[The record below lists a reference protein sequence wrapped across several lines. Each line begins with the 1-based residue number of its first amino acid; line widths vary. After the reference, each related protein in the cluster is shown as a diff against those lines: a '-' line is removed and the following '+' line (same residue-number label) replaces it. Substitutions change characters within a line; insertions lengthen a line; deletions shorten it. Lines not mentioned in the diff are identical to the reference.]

1 MKVNLSTA
9 MCVSLPYL
17 YVDEYTLNVL
27 RLEKLFKRLHKVLHT
42 SKALLLLSFKCVYKC
57 LLACL
62 CVCVLVTFFV
72 WMLCAYEW
80 IDLVLT
86 DCKCVHTCNI
96 DSSVSEYFS
105 SVCLISCRQHSR
117 LSTPVFCC
125 CINTRT
131 NVKPWRDQWMFYK
144 KVFFPKRTQFVA

>member
-1 MKVNLSTA
+1 
-9 MCVSLPYL
+9 MCLSLPYL

-27 RLEKLFKRLHKVLHT
+27 RLEKPFQRLHKVLHT
-42 SKALLLLSFKCVYKC
+42 SKALPLLSFKCVYNVSIDK
-57 LLACL
+57 LVCL
-62 CVCVLVTFFV
+62 CVSECY
-72 WMLCAYEW
+72 MCNG

-86 DCKCVHTCNI
+86 GYECVHTCNI

-125 CINTRT
+125 CT
-131 NVKPWRDQWMFYK
+131 NKCQKNHEEISRYFIKM
-144 KVFFPKRTQFVA
+144 RL